1 MYATRKESAIGVDRI
16 LVFSVKAGAGHLR
29 AAQAVTHAIRERF
42 PNVEV
47 VSADALEYTNAAFR
61 KGYTE
66 GYETLVRNLPSVWER
81 IYESLETK
89 PADSNAKKLATLWSR
104 LNTKHLLMFV
114 ENFKPDVIACTHFL
128 PAEVLGAQRA
138 KGKLR
143 APVYTILTDYD
154 IHSMWIQ
161 EGVTGYFVASS
172 EMAHALREKGIGTA
186 SVEVSGIPILP
197 EFARE
202 YPPRETTRQTLG
214 LNPAQRTV
222 LVAAGGFGMMSADD
236 AVKLLA
242 GHLPEAQFLAVAGRN
257 AELEKRLKKLAR
269 AYKGRVKPFGF
280 VDNMHELMA
289 ASDVAVSKSGGLT
302 TSECLAM
309 GLPMLVFN
317 PIPGQEERNAIYLL
331 EHGAGLWARTPAQML
346 FKVKALLDDPK
357 RLADMQEAARR
368 IARPRA
374 AFDIAERLMGL
385 AS

>member
-1 MYATRKESAIGVDRI
+1 MGVDRI
-16 LVFSVKAGAGHLR
+16 LVLSVKAGAGHLR

-114 ENFKPDVIACTHFL
+114 ENFKPDAIACTHFL

-186 SVEVSGIPILP
+186 FVEVSGIPILP

-289 ASDVAVSKSGGLT
+289 ASDLAVSKSGGLT

>member
-1 MYATRKESAIGVDRI
+1 MGVDRI
-16 LVFSVKAGAGHLR
+16 LVLSVKAGAGHLR

-289 ASDVAVSKSGGLT
+289 ASDLAVSKSGGLT

>member
-1 MYATRKESAIGVDRI
+1 MGVDRI
-16 LVFSVKAGAGHLR
+16 LVLSVKAGAGHLR

-331 EHGAGLWARTPAQML
+331 EHGAGLWTRTPAQML

>member
-1 MYATRKESAIGVDRI
+1 MGVDRI
-16 LVFSVKAGAGHLR
+16 LVLSVKAGAGHLR

-202 YPPRETTRQTLG
+202 YPPRETMRQTLG

-289 ASDVAVSKSGGLT
+289 ASDLAVSKSGGLT

-317 PIPGQEERNAIYLL
+317 PIPGQEERNAIYLR

>member
-1 MYATRKESAIGVDRI
+1 MGVDRI
-16 LVFSVKAGAGHLR
+16 LVLSVKAGAGHLR

-114 ENFKPDVIACTHFL
+114 ENFKPDAIACTHFL

-289 ASDVAVSKSGGLT
+289 ASDLAVSKSGGLT

>member
-1 MYATRKESAIGVDRI
+1 MGVDRI
-16 LVFSVKAGAGHLR
+16 LVLSVKAGAGHLR

-289 ASDVAVSKSGGLT
+289 ASDLPISKSGGLT

-331 EHGAGLWARTPAQML
+331 EHGAGLWTRTPAQML

>member
-1 MYATRKESAIGVDRI
+1 MGVDRI
-16 LVFSVKAGAGHLR
+16 LVLSVKAGAGHLR

>member
-1 MYATRKESAIGVDRI
+1 MGVDRI
-16 LVFSVKAGAGHLR
+16 LVLSVKAGAGHLR

-202 YPPRETTRQTLG
+202 YPPRETMRQTLG